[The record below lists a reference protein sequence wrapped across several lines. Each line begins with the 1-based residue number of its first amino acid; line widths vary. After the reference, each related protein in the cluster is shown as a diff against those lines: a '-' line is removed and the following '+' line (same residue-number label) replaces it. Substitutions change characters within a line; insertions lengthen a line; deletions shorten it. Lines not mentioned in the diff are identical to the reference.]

1 MKDLLF
7 NYKQQVPNE
16 DFDRIR
22 IGLTSPEMIRSW
34 SYGEV
39 KKPETINY
47 RTFKPERDGLFC
59 AKIFGPVKDY
69 ECLCGKYKR
78 LKHRGVVCEKC
89 GVEVT
94 LTRVRRERMGHIEL
108 ASPVAH
114 IWFLKS
120 LPSRIGLLLDMTLR
134 EIERVLYFEAYV
146 VIDEGMTTLERGQL
160 LSDEQYLE
168 AIEEH
173 GDEFDARMG
182 ADAVHDLLKDINLE
196 TESKL
201 SLIHI

>member
-1 MKDLLF
+1 MKDLL
-7 NYKQQVPNE
+7 NLLKSQGQSS

-22 IGLTSPEMIRSW
+22 IGLASPEEIRSW
-34 SYGEV
+34 SFGEV

-59 AKIFGPVKDY
+59 ARIFGPVKDF

-94 LTRVRRERMGHIEL
+94 QTKVRRERMGHIEL
-108 ASPVAH
+108 ASPVCH

-134 EIERVLYFEAYV
+134 DIERILYFETYV
-146 VIDEGMTTLERGQL
+146 VVDPGMTPLGAWSAVIRR
-160 LSDEQYLE
+160 
-168 AIEEH
+168 AI
-173 GDEFDARMG
+173 FRS
-182 ADAVHDLLKDINLE
+182 I
-196 TESKL
+196 
-201 SLIHI
+201 

>member
-1 MKDLLF
+1 MKELINMFKPQGGVD
-7 NYKQQVPNE
+7 

-22 IGLTSPEMIRSW
+22 IGLASPDMIRSW
-34 SYGEV
+34 SFGEV

-59 AKIFGPVKDY
+59 AKIFGPIKDY

-94 LTRVRRERMGHIEL
+94 KASVRRERMGHIEL
-108 ASPVAH
+108 ATPVAH

-120 LPSRIGLLLDMTLR
+120 LPSRIGLLLDLTLR
-134 EIERVLYFEAYV
+134 EIERVLYFESFIV
-146 VIDEGMTTLERGQL
+146 LDPGMTPLEKNQL
-160 LSDEQYLE
+160 LNEEAYLRAVEEYGHEFKAMMGAE
-168 AIEEH
+168 AIQEILRTNDWRE
-173 GDEFDARMG
+173 
-182 ADAVHDLLKDINLE
+182 VLQNLK
-196 TESKL
+196 
-201 SLIHI
+201 

>member
-1 MKDLLF
+1 MKELINMFKPQNGVD
-7 NYKQQVPNE
+7 

-22 IGLTSPEMIRSW
+22 IGLASPDMIRSW
-34 SYGEV
+34 SFGEV

-59 AKIFGPVKDY
+59 AKIFGPIKDY

-94 LTRVRRERMGHIEL
+94 KASVRRERMGHIEL
-108 ASPVAH
+108 ATPVAH

-120 LPSRIGLLLDMTLR
+120 LPSRIGLLLDLTLR
-134 EIERVLYFEAYV
+134 EIERVLYFESFIV
-146 VIDEGMTTLERGQL
+146 LDPGMTPLEKNQL
-160 LSDEQYLE
+160 LNEEAYLQAVEEYGHEFKAMMGAE
-168 AIEEH
+168 AIQ
-173 GDEFDARMG
+173 
-182 ADAVHDLLKDINLE
+182 
-196 TESKL
+196 
-201 SLIHI
+201 